1 MEQDKWVGRS
11 VGDSVVP
18 HAGETNADYRARL
31 AHLREEALERRQQQL
46 NEQSSP
52 HNTPSDRIRIWER
65 LHQVELPRNPAH
77 RLVAVIAANT
87 GLSAEEVLAEQR
99 VRAKSTTP
107 IPSPL

>member
-1 MEQDKWVGRS
+1 MEHDKWIGPS
-11 VGDSVVP
+11 LGDGAVP
-18 HAGETNADYRARL
+18 RAGETNADYRARL
-31 AHLREEALERRQQQL
+31 AHLQAEALERRQQQL
-46 NEQSSP
+46 SEQSSP

-99 VRAKSTTP
+99 VRAKS
-107 IPSPL
+107 PSPTSAL

>member
-1 MEQDKWVGRS
+1 MVEQDKWISPS
-11 VGDSVVP
+11 VGDGVVP
-18 HAGETNADYRARL
+18 RAGETNADYRARL
-31 AHLREEALERRQQQL
+31 AHVQAEALERRQHQL

-99 VRAKSTTP
+99 VRAQSTSS
-107 IPSPL
+107 PSPL

>member
-31 AHLREEALERRQQQL
+31 AHIREEAIERRQQQL

-65 LHQVELPRNPAH
+65 LHQVELPQVDPARSESAAYC
-77 RLVAVIAANT
+77 RLLKPQEAAV
-87 GLSAEEVLAEQR
+87 
-99 VRAKSTTP
+99 
-107 IPSPL
+107 